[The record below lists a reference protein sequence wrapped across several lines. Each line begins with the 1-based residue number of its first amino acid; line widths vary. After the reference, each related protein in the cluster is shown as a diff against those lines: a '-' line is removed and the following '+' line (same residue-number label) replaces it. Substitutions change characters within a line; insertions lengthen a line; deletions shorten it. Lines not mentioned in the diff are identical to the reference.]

1 MSRIACIFTVAALGL
16 ASPAWADE
24 PSFLGKPIDHW
35 MKLLKEGKTAGERRR
50 GLLAM
55 TLIGPGKSREV
66 LPAVVAAMREDADA
80 GIRRSAAMALG
91 RMSMQARKEELD
103 SFRHDQVRL
112 ALVGVLKADK
122 SGAVRAAAA
131 TSLGQLGNESREA
144 VGALSEALTDKDE
157 DTRAAAAGSLMG
169 VGKGA
174 RDALPDLVKALE
186 AEGSGRLTRINAAVA
201 IGVIGAPDAVEAV
214 PVLRSVLGDAKAPPE
229 LRKTVAETLGRLGKE
244 GSASVPELV
253 GLLSSAEAGVALR
266 RAAAGALDQ
275 MGPDAKGAVEALQK
289 ATRDKDRF
297 IRCLA
302 LHALGGMGEALG
314 DRRKEVVT
322 GLLRAMNDSVLEV
335 RLAAIQ
341 GLGRLGPDGLGEDK
355 EAVLDRLDE
364 ASRDSRTA
372 VQEAARQ
379 AIDKIKGKKAGAEDK
394 EGG

>member
-1 MSRIACIFTVAALGL
+1 MLRIACLFTVAALGL
-16 ASPAWADE
+16 ACAARGDE

-50 GLLAM
+50 GLLAV

-66 LPAVVAAMREDADA
+66 LPAVVAAMRDDAEA

-122 SGAVRAAAA
+122 DGAVRAAAA

-144 VGALSEALTDKDE
+144 IGALSEALQDKDE
-157 DTRAAAAGSLMG
+157 DTRAAAAGSLLA

-174 RDALPDLVKALE
+174 RDAMPDLVKALGNKG
-186 AEGSGRLTRINAAVA
+186 AGRLTRINAATA
-201 IGVIGAPDAVEAV
+201 IGVIGAPDAAEAV
-214 PVLRSVLGDAKAPPE
+214 PVLRAVLGDAKAPSE

-244 GSASVPELV
+244 GSASVPEL
-253 GLLSSAEAGVALR
+253 AGVLASADAGVELR

-275 MGPDAKGAVEALQK
+275 MGPDAKGALKALQK
-289 ATRDKDRF
+289 ATRDEDRF

-302 LHALGGMGEALG
+302 LHALGGMGEGLG
-314 DRRKEVVT
+314 EQRKEVVT

-341 GLGRLGPDGLGEDK
+341 ALGSLGPDGLGEDK
-355 EAVLDRLDE
+355 ESVLGRLDE
-364 ASRDSRTA
+364 ATRDSRPA

-379 AIDKIKGKKAGAEDK
+379 AVDRIKGKKAGAEARK
-394 EGG
+394 EG